1 MTIHYTIQTFDNQ
14 EPPHLLKTIK
24 IRNAQALPSVN
35 HIVNID
41 FDDYVVQEVR
51 HRIRIAYKT
60 ETFTSEQGIQS
71 AYQEVDN
78 IVVIAR
84 KKEGETTYS
93 LK

>member
-24 IRNAQALPSVN
+24 IRNALALPSVN

-41 FDDYVVQEVR
+41 FDDYIVQEVR
-51 HRIRIAYKT
+51 HRIAYKT
-60 ETFTSEQGIQS
+60 ETFTSAKGIQS
-71 AYQEVDN
+71 AYQEVDD